1 MLQEGQKQTQQDL
14 QVVVDIIKLEFL
26 KWDKLKLVM
35 SPAGKVEE
43 TKTNKPLIK
52 QLRTNANPLI
62 EMMA

>member
-14 QVVVDIIKLEFL
+14 QVVVDINKLEFL

-35 SPAGKVEE
+35 SPAGKAEE
-43 TKTNKPLIK
+43 TKINKPLIK